1 MIDIVHGEE
10 VSMPGPIAG
19 SQKIEIAKSRTVFV
33 FSDGPEGFRTS
44 LHALP
49 DSRNGPPSS
58 LRPVSTVPSQSKPV
72 QASPNLES
80 QTVGQ
85 KNNAP
90 KLRENNRMHVKGN
103 RSEPITTN

>member
-58 LRPVSTVPSQSKPV
+58 LRPVSTVPSQSQPR
-72 QASPNLES
+72 
-80 QTVGQ
+80 
-85 KNNAP
+85 
-90 KLRENNRMHVKGN
+90 KLDGGAKEQC
-103 RSEPITTN
+103 SEAAGEQ